1 MERRMA
7 APSSYEGWAHALHP
21 VIESRLADAE
31 AELAFL
37 RADNAR
43 VGRENVRLRGQCER
57 LSAQVAELTADPETH
72 ARALRR
78 GLMDARRGSDVDLAS
93 ASNADVAT
101 DREDRRLSLFLTDGK
116 GALTERRVP
125 GIVSAP
131 RGTLQFGVV
140 QAEVTSTG
148 FVGLRPLPRAGEGA
162 GGGGTAVSAPS
173 APSALTVPGK
183 MMKSLMKNVLGTSPV
198 DDAGQSSMT
207 PTEGHGT
214 YEIVWKEGGAVG
226 GAHPNTAVQA
236 DASGGSLRRLA
247 FECDAAAFEYV
258 REQISSWSDAS
269 LLGSA
274 DVGAAARHRR
284 AGSNLTIDLAGDD
297 VQGAGGDGHVDAR
310 GGEETHEK
318 DEKDEEEE
326 SKIRGEVFYAGDGA
340 AAAAAAARML
350 DDSSVVTV
358 AQAHAL
364 TRALPARIRDK
375 AWRLRYSTRRDG
387 VSLRTMYRSA
397 AGAKVGEFIFIC
409 VWAIRMTSCFVL
421 FTGDRQCE
429 ESVLLVRTRDGESF
443 GAFTTEHWRVAPRYY
458 GTGESFVF
466 QMLNSELE
474 DETDGARVFRWT
486 KRNDYFVF
494 GRNECVAVG
503 GGCGFALWLDEEL
516 LRGNSSRS
524 DTFGNEPLSSTH
536 EFEVSCVELWTF
548 E

>member
-7 APSSYEGWAHALHP
+7 APSSYEGWAHAVHP

-57 LSAQVAELTADPETH
+57 LSAQVGELTADPETH

-93 ASNADVAT
+93 AANADVTT

-173 APSALTVPGK
+173 APSALTGIPGK
-183 MMKSLMKNVLGTSPV
+183 MMKSIMKNVLGTSPV
-198 DDAGQSSMT
+198 DAGGQSPIT

-214 YEIVWKEGGAVG
+214 YEIVWKEGGADG
-226 GAHPNTAVQA
+226 GAHPHTAVQA

-284 AGSNLTIDLAGDD
+284 AGSNLTIDLGGDD
-297 VQGAGGDGHVDAR
+297 VHGAGGDGHV
-310 GGEETHEK
+310 EETHEK
-318 DEKDEEEE
+318 EEKDEEEE
-326 SKIRGEVFYAGDGA
+326 SKSIGEVFYARDG
-340 AAAAAAARML
+340 AAAAARML

-358 AQAHAL
+358 AQASAL

-397 AGAKVGEFIFIC
+397 AGAKVG
-409 VWAIRMTSCFVL
+409 
-421 FTGDRQCE
+421 DRQCE

-443 GAFTTEHWRVAPRYY
+443 GAFTTEHWRVSPRYY

-466 QMLNSELE
+466 QMLNSQLD
-474 DETDGARVFRWT
+474 DETDGVRVFRWT

-503 GGCGFALWLDEEL
+503 GGRGFALWLDEEL
-516 LRGNSSRS
+516 SRGNSSRS